1 MKSLLLRV
9 CLSLALL
16 LVSSMRFAQKE
27 QVPPVP
33 GPKPGPAKPA
43 KPAASA
49 KAAANAT
56 PNLADFDTYVT
67 QTMKGLEC
75 SRRGVCH
82 RERRQADPE

>member
-16 LVSSMRFAQKE
+16 LVSSVTFAQKE

-43 KPAASA
+43 KPTASA

-56 PNLADFDTYVT
+56 PNLADCDTYVT
-67 QTMKGLEC
+67 QTMKGWNVPGAAMP
-75 SRRGVCH
+75 S
-82 RERRQADPE
+82 